1 MNFLIQRLE
10 SFSSKVEDYQEHV
23 ATLRSIV
30 QLLRADITS
39 ITSAP
44 SKQPHQPPSPKSR
57 RKSRV
62 VSSGR
67 SSVGRPRMPRRTS
80 SSLSFDEST
89 SPELQIMQ
97 ILGIAAEE
105 APTEAFVINTLHT
118 TLSDRLQ
125 KLRAQETSLQ
135 FSSEAAIG
143 EHIQDGFI
151 THQLLRDNLLGESK
165 SRKVELV
172 DEDVQAAISGLEME
186 LADLRGDL
194 QNVDLEKLRERDVN
208 REAFIER
215 WTH

>member
-10 SFSSKVEDYQEHV
+10 SFSAKVEDYQEHI
-23 ATLRSIV
+23 TSLRSVV
-30 QLLRADITS
+30 QLLRADITT
-39 ITSAP
+39 ITLAP
-44 SKQPHQPPSPKSR
+44 TQQSQQPTSPKSR

-80 SSLSFDEST
+80 SFLSFDEPT
-89 SPELQIMQ
+89 SPEHQILQ
-97 ILGIAAEE
+97 ILGIPANES
-105 APTEAFVINTLHT
+105 PTEASITNTLHT

-151 THQLLRDNLLGESK
+151 TLQLLRDNLLAESK
-165 SRKVELV
+165 SGKVELV
-172 DEDVQAAISGLEME
+172 DEDVQAAISGLELE
-186 LADLRGDL
+186 LAGLRNDLE
-194 QNVDLEKLRERDVN
+194 NVDLEKLRERDVN
-208 REAFIER
+208 REAFLER
-215 WTH
+215 WMH